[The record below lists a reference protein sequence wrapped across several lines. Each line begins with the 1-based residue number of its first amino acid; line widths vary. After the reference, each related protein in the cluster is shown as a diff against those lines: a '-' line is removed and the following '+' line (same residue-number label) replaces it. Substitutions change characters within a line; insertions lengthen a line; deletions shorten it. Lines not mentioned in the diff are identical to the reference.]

1 MYRDGFCTVSRTDSI
16 LRSRAA
22 CVMPC
27 MLADGMPGARPR
39 LDDWFHVAVMSQ
51 PPALACGDRDRPAT
65 QQVANG
71 REPSVA
77 RTPDSGT
84 YRADRG
90 QAARRCGINH
100 LASEHGR
107 ERDQDDRED
116 EPGDRRQPDCDER
129 DGIGVV
135 LRRAPTVADR
145 LVERLHR
152 LTADDRDP
160 AAREPGALEQDERQR

>member
-51 PPALACGDRDRPAT
+51 PQALACGDRERPAT

-71 REPSVA
+71 REPSLA
-77 RTPDSGT
+77 RTQGAPILGNIGAT
-84 YRADRG
+84 
-90 QAARRCGINH
+90 
-100 LASEHGR
+100 
-107 ERDQDDRED
+107 ED
-116 EPGDRRQPDCDER
+116 KLQG
-129 DGIGVV
+129 
-135 LRRAPTVADR
+135 
-145 LVERLHR
+145 ERLAAVAGR
-152 LTADDRDP
+152 P
-160 AAREPGALEQDERQR
+160 AIQAGLPWRRRFAAGSPATTRQHTTDARPGARGRG